1 MFLILTL
8 CRCQGRNQGNYQN
21 QTQSIIINL
30 LSCSNLRNFQWNYIK
45 HFQHYSIILQTYY
58 SLLLIASSFCPKNE
72 NSETALKK
80 KIERNFA
87 RNFERNYFKKNWNFI
102 FKIILQRTFWNTTS
116 PNHQLRHSFTVLFP
130 IYQNN
135 NWTNSIIL
143 EIVEFCFS
151 VKYVIKQCWNHFS

>member
-102 FKIILQRTFWNTTS
+102 F
-116 PNHQLRHSFTVLFP
+116 
-130 IYQNN
+130 QNN
-135 NWTNSIIL
+135 SAKNIL
-143 EIVEFCFS
+143 EYNKSKPPIKTQFHCFIPNLS
-151 VKYVIKQCWNHFS
+151 K